1 MKKLLIG
8 LSAILVLAVLFV
20 GALFAYTSYK
30 DLQLEK
36 QKLQT
41 EQKEVKKEKENKK
54 EKEQQQNTESQQQ
67 ATNENDQQTTNNNV
81 AENDNVN
88 TSNEVQQNETSTE
101 EPVYSANGRE
111 EELAAEGE
119 VKSPGEPG
127 STSREI
133 TPETDPEL
141 FELEEE

>member
-1 MKKLLIG
+1 MKKLLISLG
-8 LSAILVLAVLFV
+8 AIVVVAVLFV

-54 EKEQQQNTESQQQ
+54 EKEQHQNTESQQQ
-67 ATNENDQQTTNNNV
+67 ATNENDQQTKNNNV
-81 AENDNVN
+81 EENNNAD
-88 TSNEVQQNETSTE
+88 TGNEVQQNETTE
-101 EPVYSANGRE
+101 ESVYSANGRE
-111 EELAAEGE
+111 EELDAEGE

-141 FELEEE
+141 FEE

>member
-8 LSAILVLAVLFV
+8 LGAIVLVAALFV

-67 ATNENDQQTTNNNV
+67 VTNENNQQTTNNNV
-81 AENDNVN
+81 EENNNVD
-88 TSNEVQQNETSTE
+88 TSNEVQQNETTE

-141 FELEEE
+141 FEEE

>member
-1 MKKLLIG
+1 MKKLLISLG
-8 LSAILVLAVLFV
+8 AIVLVAILFV

-36 QKLQT
+36 QKLKT

-67 ATNENDQQTTNNNV
+67 VTNENNQQTTNNNV
-81 AENDNVN
+81 EENNNVD
-88 TSNEVQQNETSTE
+88 TSNEVQQNETTE

-141 FELEEE
+141 FEEE